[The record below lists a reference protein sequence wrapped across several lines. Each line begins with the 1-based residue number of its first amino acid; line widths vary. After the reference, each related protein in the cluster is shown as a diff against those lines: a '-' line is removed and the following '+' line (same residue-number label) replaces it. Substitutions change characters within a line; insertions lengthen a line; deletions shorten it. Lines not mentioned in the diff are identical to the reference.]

1 MALDRKEQIY
11 STARSLF
18 SERGYHATTVRD
30 IARELNM
37 QGGSLYAHIESKED
51 VLWEIVN
58 RAADQFLGA
67 VEPIVASDR
76 NPADKLREMVRAHV
90 AVVADNLADAT
101 VFLHEWKFLSNER
114 REAVAERRD
123 RYEHLY
129 RQVLEEGI
137 QSGAFAECDPK
148 MAALLVLS
156 AVNWLPQWYKPSGP
170 LSPVDVADRFSELI
184 LSGLKY
190 SADEALQSPPRIN
203 ASNRKRPSKTNW
215 AQVDELT
222 DDDIDT
228 SDVPQLTDSF
238 FSHAKIRAQRTKE

>member
-1 MALDRKEQIY
+1 MGFHMALDRKEQIY
-11 STARSLF
+11 STARSMF

-76 NPADKLREMVRAHV
+76 SPGDKLRDMVRAHIS
-90 AVVADNLADAT
+90 VVAANLEDAT
-101 VFLHEWKFLSNER
+101 VFLHEWKFLGEER
-114 REAVAERRD
+114 RAAVADRRD
-123 RYEHLY
+123 RYEHMY
-129 RQVLEEGI
+129 RQVIEEGI
-137 QSGAFAECDPK
+137 QAGTFAECNPK

-170 LSPVDVADRFSELI
+170 LSPVEVADKFSELI
-184 LSGLKY
+184 LGG
-190 SADEALQSPPRIN
+190 IN
-203 ASNRKRPSKTNW
+203 GPEVTP
-215 AQVDELT
+215 D
-222 DDDIDT
+222 
-228 SDVPQLTDSF
+228 P
-238 FSHAKIRAQRTKE
+238 

>member
-11 STARSLF
+11 STARSMF
-18 SERGYHATTVRD
+18 SERD

-76 NPADKLREMVRAHV
+76 SPADKLREMVRVHV
-90 AVVADNLADAT
+90 GVVADNLENAT
-101 VFLHEWKFLSNER
+101 VFLHEWKFLSEER
-114 REAVAERRD
+114 RAAVAKRRD

-129 RQVLEEGI
+129 RQVIEEGI
-137 QSGAFAECDPK
+137 HSGAFAECDPK

-156 AVNWLPQWYKPSGP
+156 VVNWLPQWYKPSGP
-170 LSPVDVADRFSELI
+170 LSPAEVADKFSDLI
-184 LSGLKY
+184 LSGLEY
-190 SADEALQSPPRIN
+190 TSGEVLQSPPRPN
-203 ASNRKRPSKTNW
+203 ASTRKGPSKTNW
-215 AQVDELT
+215 AKVDELN

-228 SDVPQLTDSF
+228 SDVPQLTESF
-238 FSHAKIRAQRTKE
+238 FSRAKVQAPRTKE